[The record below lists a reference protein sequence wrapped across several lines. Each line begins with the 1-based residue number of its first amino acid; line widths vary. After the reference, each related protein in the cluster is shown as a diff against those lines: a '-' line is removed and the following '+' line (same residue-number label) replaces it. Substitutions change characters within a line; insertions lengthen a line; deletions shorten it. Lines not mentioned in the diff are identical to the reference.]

1 MSWKTVRSLACRC
14 VLVCAGGEWFC
25 GAGVASVAGMGTAGD
40 LRPDPV
46 AALER
51 VR

>member
-1 MSWKTVRSLACRC
+1 MLGVVENRAVAGLQ
-14 VLVCAGGEWFC
+14 VCAGGEWFC

-46 AALER
+46 AALGR